1 MYVGVALF
9 ELLIPQ
15 AHSLKEKRSVVQK
28 VKGLLRN
35 RHLSAAE
42 VGALDLHQR
51 ARIGVAIVTSDA
63 DFARKALED
72 AADAIDEAT
81 GGLLHEHTVEV
92 LPFDAEIG
100 MGSSIE
106 NLYNGNLGDGEQFD
120 D

>member
-35 RHLSAAE
+35 RYLSAAE
-42 VGALDLHQR
+42 VGALELHQR
-51 ARIGVAIVTSDA
+51 SRIGAAIVTSDA
-63 DFARKALED
+63 DLARRVLDE
-72 AADAIDEAT
+72 AAEAIDEAT
-81 GGLLHEHTVEV
+81 GGLLHGHTVEI
-92 LPFDAEIG
+92 LPFDADIG

-106 NLYNGNLGDGEQFD
+106 NLFNGNQEDGERFD